1 MRNLLELLFTLGLI
15 IASIKLGWLWT
26 ILFVLLYILAFD
38 LKLTKMSK
46 TMNISSRFLAFAG
59 MFLVVALTLRRVIGL
74 LLQTDAVNAVIQST
88 GVLRFFMGSDPLK
101 FFWSLLGAFA
111 ITGLVA
117 VLILLVYAAS
127 AAPNMFAQY
136 AGYKG
141 HEWEAMRSAI
151 GILLGIN
158 QGTWMVSEGKAE
170 ARSTAGGMLAM
181 FGGPGLLIVQ
191 EGHVVVL
198 EQGGKLTRVVGSG
211 ITWLKAFERVSMVV
225 PLHIRSEKL
234 TIDQVAT
241 RDRVII
247 EEFEIQVFHKVN
259 PGPEADR
266 IQDGQFSYNE
276 DNIRQ
281 NVWNTAG
288 ADWRNSVASV
298 ANTATRD
305 VVGRYTLDEILP
317 MSDSFRADF
326 RKTLTEQIN
335 KVTRDIMGI
344 LVTTVDIGRVK
355 IPKEAEQRLL
365 GKWLADWDVQIAH
378 SQREALIRKGEA
390 EAVILKLKEVAWAE
404 AQRQL
409 VEQMAASF
417 RDLNLSGR
425 DTASYL
431 LSLRFLET
439 LEKMASDPA
448 TKILLPG
455 DSLSLIQRAKESIM
469 GSTIAGTL
477 APPTTPT

>member
-1 MRNLLELLFTLGLI
+1 MRTLLELLGTIGLI
-15 IASIKLGWLWT
+15 IAGIKLGWLWS
-26 ILFVLLYILAFD
+26 IPLILLYILAFD

-46 TMNISSRFLAFAG
+46 TMNISSRLLAFVG
-59 MFLVVALTLRRVIGL
+59 MFLVVALFLRRAIGL
-74 LLQTDAVNAVIQST
+74 FLQTEAVNGFIRSS
-88 GVLRFFMGSDPLK
+88 GLLRFLLGTDPLRV
-101 FFWSLLGAFA
+101 FWSLLGAFA
-111 ITGLVA
+111 ITGLVSL
-117 VLILLVYAAS
+117 LILLIYAAS

-136 AGYKG
+136 DGYKG
-141 HEWEAMRSAI
+141 HEWEAMQSAI

-158 QGTWMVSEGKAE
+158 QGTWMVSGGKAE
-170 ARSTAGGMLAM
+170 ARSSAGGMLSM
-181 FGGPGLLIVQ
+181 FGGPALLIVQ
-191 EGHVVVL
+191 EGHVAVL
-198 EQGGKLTRVVGSG
+198 EQSGKVTRVVGSG

-241 RDRVII
+241 RDKVLI

-266 IQDGQFSYNE
+266 IQDGQFAYND

-288 ADWRNSVASV
+288 SDWRNSVASV

-305 VVGRYTLDEILP
+305 VVGRYTLDEIVPL
-317 MSDSFRADF
+317 SDSFRAEF

-365 GKWLADWDVQIAH
+365 GKWLADWDIQIAH
-378 SQREALIRKGEA
+378 SQREVLIRKGEA

-417 RDLNLSGR
+417 RNLDLSGR
-425 DTASYL
+425 DTATYL

-455 DSLSLIQRAKESIM
+455 DSISLIQRAKESII
-469 GSTIAGTL
+469 GNTVAGTL
-477 APPTTPT
+477 PPPTTPI

>member
-1 MRNLLELLFTLGLI
+1 MRTLLELLITLGLV
-15 IASIKLGWLWT
+15 IAGIKLGWSWT
-26 ILFVLLYILAFD
+26 IFLVLLYVLAFE
-38 LKLTKMSK
+38 LKLTKMSR
-46 TMNISSRFLAFAG
+46 TMNISSRFLAFAA
-59 MFLVVALTLRRVIGL
+59 MFLIVALVLRRLIGV
-74 LLQTDAVNAVIQST
+74 LLQTDAINGLIQSN
-88 GVLRFFMGSDPLK
+88 GFLRFLLGTDPLK
-101 FFWSLLGAFA
+101 VFWSLLGAFA

-117 VLILLVYAAS
+117 VLLLLIYAAS

-158 QGTWMVSEGKAE
+158 QGTWMVSKGNAE
-170 ARSTAGGMLAM
+170 ARSTAGGMLSM
-181 FGGPGLLIVQ
+181 FGGPALLIVQ

-198 EQGGKLTRVVGSG
+198 EQSGKVTRVVGSG
-211 ITWLKAFERVSMVV
+211 VTWLKAFERVSMVV
-225 PLHIRSEKL
+225 PLHLRSEKL
-234 TIDQVAT
+234 TIEQVAT
-241 RDRVII
+241 RDRVLI

-266 IQDGQFSYNE
+266 VQDGQFAYNE

-281 NVWNTAG
+281 NIWNTAG
-288 ADWRNSVASV
+288 ADWRGSVGSV

-305 VVGRYTLDEILP
+305 VVGRYTLDEIVPL
-317 MSDSFRADF
+317 SDSFRTDF
-326 RKTLTEQIN
+326 RNTLTEQMN
-335 KVTRDIMGI
+335 RVTRDVMGI

-365 GKWLADWDVQIAH
+365 GKWLADWDIQIAH
-378 SQREALIRKGEA
+378 SQREVLIRKGEA

-417 RDLNLSGR
+417 RNLDLSGR
-425 DTASYL
+425 DTATYL

-439 LEKMASDPA
+439 LEKMASNPA

-455 DSLSLIQRAKESIM
+455 DSMSLIQRAKESIM

-477 APPTTPT
+477 PPPTTPM